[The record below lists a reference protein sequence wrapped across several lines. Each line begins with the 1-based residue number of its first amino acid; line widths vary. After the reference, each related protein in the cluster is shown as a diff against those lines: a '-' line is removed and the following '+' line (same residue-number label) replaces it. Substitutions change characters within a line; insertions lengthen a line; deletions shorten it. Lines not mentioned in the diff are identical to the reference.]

1 MPHDFKRL
9 GVAVRQAREARGWRQ
24 EDLAAAAHIGL
35 SSVQNTEA
43 ARPFTRTP
51 TSHRKIE
58 AALGWEPG
66 SCAAILRGGEP
77 TPRREGTPPPPP
89 RRPTGTAPPVP
100 DTMPI
105 PLRLALE
112 EGNLLDY
119 EVVTFDV
126 EGEPVTFGAFV
137 KSGVSLDEE
146 SREVLRKQLEA
157 FGRVRGHIRREAQ
170 APDVA
175 DGADAQSDDD

>member
-1 MPHDFKRL
+1 
-9 GVAVRQAREARGWRQ
+9 
-24 EDLAAAAHIGL
+24 
-35 SSVQNTEA
+35 
-43 ARPFTRTP
+43 
-51 TSHRKIE
+51 
-58 AALGWEPG
+58 
-66 SCAAILRGGEP
+66 
-77 TPRREGTPPPPP
+77 
-89 RRPTGTAPPVP
+89 
-100 DTMPI
+100 MPI

-170 APDVA
+170 APE
-175 DGADAQSDDD
+175 GAEGTDAQPYDD